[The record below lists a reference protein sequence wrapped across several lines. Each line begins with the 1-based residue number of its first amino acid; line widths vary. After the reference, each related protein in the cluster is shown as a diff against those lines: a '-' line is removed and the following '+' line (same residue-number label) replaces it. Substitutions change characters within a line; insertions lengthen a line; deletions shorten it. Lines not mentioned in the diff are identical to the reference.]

1 MNIINIFRRSLIDK
15 EKIILESTILKS
27 TMKSHIWSKLGKIFL
42 DIRKDYLLYLMIIP
56 GIAYILIFKY
66 WPMYGITIA
75 FRDYSIFKGFENAS
89 WVGLEHFVSLF
100 QKIGFT
106 RALKNNFII
115 SFQKLFFGFP
125 LPIILSLLINELR
138 SMKYKKFIQTVV
150 ILPNFVSWV
159 VINGLLFAMFSINS
173 GVIKGVW
180 EFLGITREI
189 PNILGNK
196 DTFRL
201 VILFSYIW
209 KGLGMGTIVYLAAI
223 SSVDPLLYEAAIID
237 GAGKLRQIWHITLA
251 SIRPVIVILL
261 IFRVGQV
268 MNAGFDQ
275 IFAISN
281 TLVISVSEIIDTYVY
296 KLGLIQRNYS
306 LATAAGLFKSFIGL
320 TLVLTANYASK
331 KIDEDGGIM

>member
-1 MNIINIFRRSLIDK
+1 MESIVPG
-15 EKIILESTILKS
+15 EKTNSYYK
-27 TMKSHIWSKLGKIFL
+27 SKLRKLVF

-75 FRDYSIFKGFENAS
+75 FRDYSIFKGFENAP
-89 WVGLEHFVSLF
+89 WIGLEHFISLF
-100 QKIGFT
+100 NKVGFT

-115 SFQKLFFGFP
+115 SFQKLLLGFP

-138 SMKYKKFIQTVV
+138 NIKYKKFIQTVV

-173 GVIKGVW
+173 GVIKGIW
-180 EFLGITREI
+180 EFLGITKEL

-196 DTFRL
+196 DTFRM

-223 SSVDPLLYEAAIID
+223 SSVDPQLYEAAIID
-237 GAGKLRQIWHITLA
+237 GAGKLKQIWHITLA

-268 MNAGFDQ
+268 MDAGFDQ

-296 KLGLIQRNYS
+296 KLGLIQRSYS
-306 LATAAGLFKSFIGL
+306 LATAAGLFKSLIGL
-320 TLVLTANYASK
+320 TLVLTANYVSK
-331 KIDEDGGIM
+331 KIDEDSGIM